1 MLKSAALLVSL
12 STPAPSSA
20 YASASV
26 ETSLKQRYS
35 TKLRSLMSGNSGT
48 RSLTHST
55 STQAQLHS
63 ATAVQGDW
71 YMEHLAESGS
81 CSTGTT
87 AVSSGYRMGICA
99 EDFQGSSN
107 STWTKYSCTEDSST
121 GDVVLSMTTYTDDAC
136 TAGAS
141 VQPSV
146 TYSTTCSVGKAARC
160 QDTNSY
166 SADMAE
172 YSNGGLFQS
181 GYLSSAECNAG
192 LESDVVV
199 YAGAKGCDGDGTL
212 YGPDSASIHLS
223 SDCSGSA
230 MLVVTYASVVVQQPK
245 CTDLTED
252 TGGQSPGDLTYDNI
266 AVSIMW
272 SDDDGDDDAFCFH
285 VESKID
291 YKGVEYTYEELKAGK
306 EPECS
311 IPHSPSSKGVV
322 ITTSCDNKTVRV
334 TDTHLMATTKGF
346 QLAYS
351 LKAGDVLFGGYS
363 NTDMCTVVSVEKE
376 KTTQQYFGLNCV
388 HSEVLASGLR
398 ASTFGDFHTLPS
410 WYMTYVGGLVGTDA
424 ASSLGEYIAEWY
436 FQKY

>member
-1 MLKSAALLVSL
+1 MYIDYSRRQLIFCCACFVPNTGGVFYSGF
-12 STPAPSSA
+12 TT
-20 YASASV
+20 
-26 ETSLKQRYS
+26 ET
-35 TKLRSLMSGNSGT
+35 
-48 RSLTHST
+48 
-55 STQAQLHS
+55 
-63 ATAVQGDW
+63 
-71 YMEHLAESGS
+71 E
-81 CSTGTT
+81 
-87 AVSSGYRMGICA
+87 
-99 EDFQGSSN
+99 
-107 STWTKYSCTEDSST
+107 
-121 GDVVLSMTTYTDDAC
+121 
-136 TAGAS
+136 
-141 VQPSV
+141 
-146 TYSTTCSVGKAARC
+146 
-160 QDTNSY
+160 
-166 SADMAE
+166 
-172 YSNGGLFQS
+172 
-181 GYLSSAECNAG
+181 
-192 LESDVVV
+192 
-199 YAGAKGCDGDGTL
+199 
-212 YGPDSASIHLS
+212 
-223 SDCSGSA
+223 CSGGA
-230 MLVVTYASVVVQQPK
+230 ATDVVTYAGYKGCGGTKFFGPEAETQYSSANCTGSVVSTTSYAMNPNFGNCEIPDGGDVIF
-245 CTDLTED
+245 D
-252 TGGQSPGDLTYDNI
+252 TTTNDDANDDGEGDITYRNT
-266 AVSIMW
+266 ATSAKW
-272 SDDDGDDDAFCFH
+272 TSDDGDDDAFCFH